1 DAYIAKFNRDGALV
15 WAQSVGGSD
24 YSSSGNGIAVD
35 DAGNVYATGGFSG
48 SIDINGDG
56 TADLVSAG
64 RTDAY
69 IAKFNRDGTLVWA
82 QSIGGSDFDSGNGIA
97 VDDAGNVYA
106 TGGFSGSIDINGDGT
121 ADLVSAGWEGDAYI
135 AKFNRDGALVW
146 AQSIGGRSLDSG
158 NGIAVDDAGNVYAT
172 GFFSDRIDING
183 DGTADLVS
191 AGGNSYI
198 IKFETAAPDSVVP
211 IRG

>member
-1 DAYIAKFNRDGALV
+1 SIDINGDGTADLVSAGWEDAYIAKFNRDGALV
-15 WAQSVGGSD
+15 WAQSIGES
-24 YSSSGNGIAVD
+24 YWNRGNGIAVD

-82 QSIGGSDFDSGNGIA
+82 QSIGESYGNPGHGIA
-97 VDDAGNVYA
+97 VDDAGNIYA
-106 TGGFSGSIDINGDGT
+106 TGGFSS
-121 ADLVSAGWEGDAYI
+121 
-135 AKFNRDGALVW
+135 
-146 AQSIGGRSLDSG
+146 
-158 NGIAVDDAGNVYAT
+158 
-172 GFFSDRIDING
+172 RIDING

-191 AGGNSYI
+191 TGSVGTYI